1 MVFSSHIF
9 IYYFLPAALLGYYAL
24 AKAPQRR
31 RNFWLI
37 LTGYIFYGWAEPRF
51 TLLMFLTTSIDWLM
65 SLIIAHNTWHV
76 WRVWHQPVQK
86 LIRSEPRTSLQR
98 RAITMSILSNLLA
111 LGFFK
116 YFNFGVDTYNALT
129 HAIGLGH
136 LQWDTFFRVVLP
148 LGISF
153 YTFQALSYTI
163 DVYRG
168 EAEAMANFIDFSCFV
183 SMFPHLVAGPIL
195 KFSFLAD
202 QLKHRTLTLD
212 KFARGVAFFS
222 LGLTK
227 KILLANPCGKIA
239 DIAFDAGS
247 IRTLESWFG
256 SIAYAFQIY
265 FDFSGYSD
273 MAIGLGLMLGFVF
286 AKNFDSPYR
295 SESITDFWRRWHI
308 SLSTWLREYL
318 YIPLGGSRR
327 GPVRTYVN
335 LVATMLL
342 GGLWHGASW
351 NFVVWGGIH
360 GGMLAFERSQG
371 RESFYHNL
379 PKLLRVGLTFTIVLI
394 GWVFFRAPNL
404 ERAFAYLASMFGLS
418 HAQPAADLLAG
429 IVYKP
434 YYIISIAI
442 AAAVVWAGKQTWDW
456 TQQMTLPKAAVC
468 CGLGWLALAVM
479 ATQEYNPFIYF
490 IF

>member
-1 MVFSSHIF
+1 VVFSSHIF
-9 IYYFLPAALLGYYAL
+9 IYYFLPLALFGYYAL
-24 AKAPQRR
+24 AKARQRWC
-31 RNFWLI
+31 NFWLI
-37 LTGYIFYGWAEPRF
+37 LTGYAFYGWAEPRF
-51 TLLMFLTTSIDWLM
+51 ILLMFGTTFVDWLL
-65 SLIIAHNTWHV
+65 SLIIAHNSWHL
-76 WRVWHQPVQK
+76 WKMRGKPVPK
-86 LIRSEPRTSLQR
+86 LAPRAHRSSTQR
-98 RAITMSILSNLLA
+98 RAIKISVILNLLA

-116 YFNFGVDTYNALT
+116 YFNFGVDSYNWLIQAL
-129 HAIGLGH
+129 GLGH

-168 EAEAMANFIDFSCFV
+168 EAKAMSNFVDFSCFV

-195 KFSFLAD
+195 KFSFLAG
-202 QLKHRTLTLD
+202 QLRHRTLTRD
-212 KFARGVAFFS
+212 KFARGVAFFM
-222 LGLTK
+222 LGLAK

-239 DIAFDAGS
+239 DIAFDAAT
-247 IRTLESWFG
+247 IHTIDSWFG
-256 SIAYAFQIY
+256 SAAYAFQIY

-286 AKNFDSPYR
+286 AKNFDSPYC

-318 YIPLGGSRR
+318 YIPLGGNRC

-335 LVATMLL
+335 LILTMLL

-360 GGMLAFERSQG
+360 GGMLAFERGQG
-371 RESFYHNL
+371 RESIYHNL
-379 PKLLRVGLTFTIVLI
+379 PRPLRIALTFVTVLI
-394 GWVFFRAPNL
+394 GWVFFRSASL
-404 ERAFAYLASMFGLS
+404 SRALTYLGSMFGFG
-418 HAQPAADLLAG
+418 HAQPAANLLAG
-429 IVYKP
+429 LIYKP
-434 YYIISIAI
+434 YYIASLGLAAI
-442 AAAVVWAGKQTWDW
+442 VVWAGQQTWDW
-456 TQQMTLPKAAVC
+456 SQNMTWPKTVAC
-468 CGLGWLALAVM
+468 CALGWLALAVM